1 MTLILEENI
10 FDGRRTVKNQNRK
23 IELSQNV
30 PYRSI
35 RSTPLQQN
43 HICENELSCPIL
55 RRVLFFLFQIVYKI
69 TIESLL
75 ENGCTLTTTTTR

>member
-1 MTLILEENI
+1 M
-10 FDGRRTVKNQNRK
+10 DGATVKNQNRK

-30 PYRSI
+30 PYRAS

-43 HICENELSCPIL
+43 HICESMNFHPLL
-55 RRVLFFLFQIVYKI
+55 RRVLIFLFQIVYKN

-75 ENGCTLTTTTTR
+75 ENGCTLTTTAITLITATTRR

>member
-10 FDGRRTVKNQNRK
+10 CDGQRTVKNQNRK

-30 PYRSI
+30 PY

-55 RRVLFFLFQIVYKI
+55 RRVLYFLFQIVYKN

-75 ENGCTLTTTTTR
+75 ENGCTLTTTSTTTR